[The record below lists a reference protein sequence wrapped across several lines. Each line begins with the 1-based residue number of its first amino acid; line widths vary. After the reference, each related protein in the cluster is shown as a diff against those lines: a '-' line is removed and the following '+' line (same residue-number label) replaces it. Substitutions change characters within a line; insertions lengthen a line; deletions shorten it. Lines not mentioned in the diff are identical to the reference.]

1 MRRFLSILLTGVMA
15 ASLFQV
21 SFSAA
26 SDQVTVTAKG
36 QSGYFTIT
44 DTTASTDSGVS
55 IPAMSINEGGND
67 VSVYPIINIGSA
79 GTYNKTTLP
88 QGMNSKEVK
97 RLITYAQTKGF
108 SQINAEAGLSG
119 D

>member
-1 MRRFLSILLTGVMA
+1 MRRILSLMLAGVMTL
-15 ASLFQV
+15 SLGQI

-26 SDQVTVTAKG
+26 SDQVTVTTKG

-44 DTTASTDSGVS
+44 DTTSGTDSGVN
-55 IPAMSINEGGND
+55 IPAMSINDGGND

-88 QGMNSKEVK
+88 QGMNSREVQK
-97 RLITYAQTKGF
+97 
-108 SQINAEAGLSG
+108 
-119 D
+119 